1 MHIIVGVGSVV
12 KKDNKYLLVQESKER
27 VFGLWNLPAGH
38 LDVGETLQAG
48 AIREGKEETNCDIE
62 LTGVCRIVSVLKPDS
77 SVVSVIFTARPLT
90 DDIRPQPGEILDV
103 KWFTYEEIIAM
114 RDKLRDQ
121 QFVLSAIEAERSDS
135 VMPLDFVATSDHRP
149 KRLS

>member
-1 MHIIVGVGSVV
+1 MHIVVGSVV
-12 KKDNKYLLVQESKER
+12 KKDNKYLLVQESKGQ

-48 AIREGKEETNCDIE
+48 AIREGKEETNCNIE
-62 LTGVCRIVSVLKPDS
+62 LTGVCQVGSFLWADD
-77 SVVSVIFTARPLT
+77 SVVSVIFAARPLT
-90 DDIRPQPGEILDV
+90 DDIHPQPGEILDV

-114 RDKLRDQ
+114 RDKLRNQ
-121 QFVLSAIEAERSDS
+121 QLILSAIEAERSGS